1 MQEIPHVKHK
11 GRRHIEEHVCQSK
24 GAQDILNIHVR
35 NPYTRSLQCDGKNN
49 DESEMMYSFRMY
61 VPLPSPQRP
70 RKEKNR
76 RKHALCEP
84 IFQDSIFYNRKQFPN
99 M

>member
-1 MQEIPHVKHK
+1 MQKIPHVKHK

-49 DESEMMYSFRMY
+49 DEVEMVYSFIY
-61 VPLPSPQRP
+61 LCLVPKGPGRG
-70 RKEKNR
+70 KKNR

-84 IFQDSIFYNRKQFPN
+84 IFQDCDIL
-99 M
+99 

>member
-49 DESEMMYSFRMY
+49 DEVEMVYSFR
-61 VPLPSPQRP
+61 R
-70 RKEKNR
+70 
-76 RKHALCEP
+76 
-84 IFQDSIFYNRKQFPN
+84 
-99 M
+99 

>member
-1 MQEIPHVKHK
+1 MQKIPHVKHK

-35 NPYTRSLQCDGKNN
+35 NPYTRSLQCDGKTN
-49 DESEMMYSFRMY
+49 DEVEMVYSFSY
-61 VPLPSPQRP
+61 LCLVPKGPGRGKTEESMHFANPFF
-70 RKEKNR
+70 K
-76 RKHALCEP
+76 
-84 IFQDSIFYNRKQFPN
+84 IVIFYNRKQFPN